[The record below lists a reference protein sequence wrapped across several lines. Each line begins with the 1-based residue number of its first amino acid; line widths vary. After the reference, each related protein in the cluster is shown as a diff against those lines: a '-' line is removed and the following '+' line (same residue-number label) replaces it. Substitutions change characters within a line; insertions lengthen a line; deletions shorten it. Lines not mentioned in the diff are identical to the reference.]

1 MDPATSSPVRPA
13 GDAATDSGWP
23 LAGAPAQAG
32 GRGGGFA
39 AQLAACRDK
48 VAVMCAPL
56 PAPYPAF
63 TLFFSVTDGQ
73 RRAQVLHAT
82 GASFD
87 EAWQAGARRASALVQ
102 RQQLQSPWLRIDW
115 VQGVG
120 ELSLGEL
127 EQQLRQ
133 VKRNYFRLGL
143 AFDDGFAQALTEQE
157 INANA
162 AFYGGP
168 EVAHAVVNRHNLN
181 LYLQQRFRGHRLPGL
196 APGDRVWL
204 LALGGVFCQEDG
216 VVHRLA
222 GSGLDAGRRQ
232 LPPLDAAGA
241 LAMVRTGAA
250 HLARQVQDN
259 GRFVYGHFPC
269 FDRPIP
275 SYNTLRH
282 ASSLYAMAEAWEL
295 TRDPALRQAIDRG
308 LRHLTQQLVRD
319 YTLADGR
326 PAAFLVDV
334 GEEIKLGGN
343 AVALLAL
350 VKVSEIAGTAEWL
363 PLMERLATGIAA
375 MQEAATGRFVH
386 VLHAQDLSVKE
397 VSRIIYYDGEAAF
410 GLLRL
415 YAMTRDERW
424 LAVVERAFAH
434 FIAQQHWQAHDHWLS
449 YSVNELTRWRP
460 LEKYFRF
467 GIQNVAGYLDFVLD
481 RKTTFPTLLEL
492 MLAAQAM
499 IRRLEGMPAL
509 AHLLGEI
516 DLEKF
521 ERALHHRANYLQNGY
536 FWPEMAMYFRRPAA
550 IVGAFFIRHH
560 SFRVRIDDVEHY
572 LSGMVAYHRLMAE
585 REAAGQA
592 APAPASQGMRWSA
605 AELARITGGD
615 WALAPPEGWQAVGMA
630 TRPFAQPQRL
640 LCLHDERTGR
650 PGAPA
655 ELEALRPAAAI
666 LCAQPAPHLQRG
678 LPVLRVD
685 DVRQAM
691 LALGAH
697 ARRQYPGRVV
707 AVGGDAARDT
717 AAAMLVQALGAWGRV
732 GEPES
737 RQRLPLGVAWALSCL
752 PQEAAAWVLELGPG
766 LSAAM
771 VQVAQPQV
779 LVLAADPAEAGAPAQ
794 RRKALVAIEALP
806 EGACL
811 VLCRDSVDHDALAAA
826 AAQRGLR
833 VLAHGRHALADVRL
847 VDGAGAATAAPGE
860 LQVQVDGQRLPLRLQ
875 AVGAHVG
882 LGATAVVATVL
893 ALQWQAQM
901 AAALAALAGFERHEW
916 RGPVLDVPVA
926 GGRFHFV
933 DETHDANPTSMRAAL
948 SLLARAPC
956 APQARV
962 AVLGEMHGLGAEA
975 QRHHLAL
982 QADLLAAQPGRVL
995 LCGPL
1000 MAPLAQRLK
1009 PLVTVRWF
1017 ADVAELVAVF
1027 AQLVAAGD
1035 WVLAKGGARIG
1046 LSRLAKAVKAMA

>member
-1 MDPATSSPVRPA
+1 MDQDVSAPARTGA
-13 GDAATDSGWP
+13 GGAGLP
-23 LAGAPAQAG
+23 LAGAPGQPG
-32 GRGGGFA
+32 ERGFA

-48 VAVMCAPL
+48 VAVMCAAV

-73 RRAQVLHAT
+73 RRAHVLHAT
-82 GASFD
+82 GACFD
-87 EAWQAGARRASALVQ
+87 EAWQSGARRANAFVQ
-102 RQQLQSPWLRIDW
+102 RQQLQSPWLRVDW

-120 ELSLGEL
+120 ELPVAEF

-143 AFDDGFAQALTEQE
+143 AFDASFAMALTEQE

-162 AFYGGP
+162 LLYGGP
-168 EVAHAVVNRHNLN
+168 DIAHAVINRHNLG
-181 LYLQQRFRGHRLPGL
+181 LYLQQRYRGQA
-196 APGDRVWL
+196 APALEAQDKVYL

-222 GSGLDAGRRQ
+222 GHGLDTGRRQ
-232 LPPLDAAGA
+232 VPPLDAACA
-241 LAMVRTGAA
+241 LELVRTGSA

-259 GRFVYGHFPC
+259 GRFVYGYFPC
-269 FDRPIP
+269 FDRLIP

-308 LRHLTQQLVRD
+308 LQHLTQQLVRD

-326 PAAFLVDV
+326 AAAFLVDV
-334 GEEIKLGGN
+334 GDEIKLGGN

-350 VKVSEIAGTAEWL
+350 VKYSEVLGTDEWR

-375 MQEAATGRFVH
+375 MQDAATGRFVH

-415 YAMTRDERW
+415 YALTRDERW
-424 LAVVERAFAH
+424 LAVVERAFEH
-434 FIAQQHWQAHDHWLS
+434 FIGQQHWQAHDHWLS
-449 YSVNELTRWRP
+449 YSVNELTRWKP

-499 IRRLEGMPAL
+499 IRRLEGIPAL
-509 AHLLGEI
+509 SHLLGEI

-521 ERALHHRANYLQNGY
+521 ERALHYRANYLLNGY
-536 FWPEMAMYFRRPAA
+536 FWPEMAMYFRRPSAV
-550 IVGAFFIRHH
+550 VGSFFIRHH

-585 REAAGQA
+585 RETPGRA
-592 APAPASQGMRWSA
+592 APEAAARGIRWSA
-605 AELARITGGD
+605 ADLARITGGD
-615 WALAPPEGWQAVGMA
+615 WVVAPPEGWQAVGMA

-640 LCLHDERTGR
+640 LCLHDERAGR
-650 PGAPA
+650 TPAPL
-655 ELEALRPAAAI
+655 ELDGLRPAAAV
-666 LCAQPAPHLQRG
+666 LCAHPAPHLHRG

-691 LALGAH
+691 LELGAH
-697 ARRQYPGRVV
+697 ARAQFPGRVV
-707 AVGGDAARDT
+707 AVAGDAARDT
-717 AAAMLVQALGAWGRV
+717 AAAMLVQTLAAWGEV
-732 GEPES
+732 GVPDS
-737 RQRLPLGVAWALSCL
+737 RQRLPLGVAWSLTCL
-752 PQEAAAWVLELGPG
+752 PQEAASWVVELGQTP
-766 LSAAM
+766 APAM
-771 VQVAQPQV
+771 VQVARPQV
-779 LVLAADPAEAGAPAQ
+779 LVLAADPSESAVADGP
-794 RRKALVAIEALP
+794 RKTVQLIDAMP
-806 EGACL
+806 EGAAV
-811 VLCRDSVDHDALAAA
+811 VLCRDVAGYDALASAA
-826 AAQRGLR
+826 ARRGLR
-833 VLAHGRHALADVRL
+833 VIDHGSHRDAQVRLEALGHGELRADVGGDPVR
-847 VDGAGAATAAPGE
+847 A
-860 LQVQVDGQRLPLRLQ
+860 RLQ

-882 LGATAVVATVL
+882 LGATAVLATVV
-893 ALQWQAQM
+893 ALGWQAQM
-901 AAALAALAGFERHEW
+901 GAALGALGGFERHEW
-916 RGPVLDVPVA
+916 RGPVLEVPIA
-926 GGRFHFV
+926 GGSFHFV

-948 SLLARAPC
+948 ALLAQAPC
-956 APQARV
+956 APRQRV
-962 AVLGEMHGLGAEA
+962 AVLGEMQGLGAES

-982 QADLLAAQPGRVL
+982 QAEVLAAQPGRVL

-1000 MAPLAQRLK
+1000 MGPLAQRLK
-1009 PLVTVRWF
+1009 PVVPVRWF
-1017 ADVAELVAVF
+1017 NDAAELVAAF
-1027 AQLVAAGD
+1027 GDIVAPGD

-1046 LSRLAKAVKAMA
+1046 LARLAKAVKAMV